1 MPVADVYVHYVNKV
15 ERKDRTEAELIK
27 VITWL
32 TGFDSK
38 TLKNHLKKQTTFKE
52 FFKAA
57 KIHPNAKLITGSI
70 CGVKIA
76 EIEDPLMKKI
86 RYMDKL
92 VDELAKGRPMEKIL
106 RSGLQGDSSL
116 KISHSY
122 TFFAFWQITNDPIL
136 ALAVYFLMVF
146 FAFNTPL
153 KEFCNGLH
161 IKKTPN
167 E

>member
-1 MPVADVYVHYVNKV
+1 MHKIFDMPVADVYVHYVNKV

-38 TLKNHLKKQTTFKE
+38 TFKSHLKKQTNFNE

-106 RSGLQGDSSL
+106 RS
-116 KISHSY
+116 
-122 TFFAFWQITNDPIL
+122 
-136 ALAVYFLMVF
+136 
-146 FAFNTPL
+146 
-153 KEFCNGLH
+153 
-161 IKKTPN
+161 
-167 E
+167 

>member
-1 MPVADVYVHYVNKV
+1 MSAVHKIFEMPVAEVYVHYVNKV

-27 VITWL
+27 VIEWL

-38 TLKNHLKKQTTFKE
+38 TLKKHLKDRTSFRE

-57 KIHPNAKLITGSI
+57 KLHSNATLITGSI
-70 CGVKIA
+70 CGVKIQ

-106 RSGLQGDSSL
+106 RAD
-116 KISHSY
+116 I
-122 TFFAFWQITNDPIL
+122 
-136 ALAVYFLMVF
+136 
-146 FAFNTPL
+146 
-153 KEFCNGLH
+153 
-161 IKKTPN
+161 
-167 E
+167 

>member
-1 MPVADVYVHYVNKV
+1 VHNIFEMPVADVYVHYVNKV
-15 ERKDRTEAELIK
+15 ERKNRTEAELIQ

-38 TLKNHLKKQTTFKE
+38 TLKSHLKKRTTFKE

-57 KIHPNAKLITGSI
+57 KINPKAKLITGSI

-92 VDELAKGRPMEKIL
+92 VDELAKGRPIEKIL
-106 RSGLQGDSSL
+106 RSS
-116 KISHSY
+116 
-122 TFFAFWQITNDPIL
+122 
-136 ALAVYFLMVF
+136 
-146 FAFNTPL
+146 
-153 KEFCNGLH
+153 
-161 IKKTPN
+161 
-167 E
+167 

>member
-1 MPVADVYVHYVNKV
+1 MPVAEVYIHYVNKI
-15 ERKDRTEAELIK
+15 ERKGRTKAELTK

-32 TGFDSK
+32 TGMDK
-38 TLKNHLKKQTTFKE
+38 TTLRKHLKDKTTFRE

-70 CGVKIA
+70 CGVKIT

-106 RSGLQGDSSL
+106 RSGL
-116 KISHSY
+116 
-122 TFFAFWQITNDPIL
+122 
-136 ALAVYFLMVF
+136 
-146 FAFNTPL
+146 
-153 KEFCNGLH
+153 
-161 IKKTPN
+161 
-167 E
+167 

>member
-1 MPVADVYVHYVNKV
+1 MHKLYAMPVADVYVHYVNKV
-15 ERKDRTEAELIK
+15 ERKDRTEAELVK

-38 TLKNHLKKQTTFKE
+38 TLKSHLANKTTFKD

-70 CGVKIA
+70 CGVQIA

-92 VDELAKGRPMEKIL
+92 VDELAKGRPMDKIL
-106 RSGLQGDSSL
+106 RSGLQADLSVS
-116 KISHSY
+116 
-122 TFFAFWQITNDPIL
+122 
-136 ALAVYFLMVF
+136 AVSG
-146 FAFNTPL
+146 
-153 KEFCNGLH
+153 K
-161 IKKTPN
+161 
-167 E
+167 

>member
-1 MPVADVYVHYVNKV
+1 MTHKIYEMAVADVYFHYLNKV
-15 ERKDRTEAELIK
+15 ERKERTEAELIE

-32 TGFDSK
+32 TGFDTK
-38 TLKNHLKKQTTFKE
+38 TLKKHLKDKTTFRN

-92 VDELAKGRPMEKIL
+92 VDELAKGRPMEKVL
-106 RSGLQGDSSL
+106 R
-116 KISHSY
+116 K
-122 TFFAFWQITNDPIL
+122 
-136 ALAVYFLMVF
+136 
-146 FAFNTPL
+146 
-153 KEFCNGLH
+153 
-161 IKKTPN
+161 
-167 E
+167 

>member
-1 MPVADVYVHYVNKV
+1 MHKIFERPVADVYVHYLNKV
-15 ERKDRTEAELIK
+15 ERKDRTQAELVK

-32 TGFDSK
+32 TGMDSK
-38 TLKNHLKKQTTFKE
+38 TLKKHLKDKTTFRD

-70 CGVKIA
+70 CGVKIT

-106 RSGLQGDSSL
+106 RSD
-116 KISHSY
+116 
-122 TFFAFWQITNDPIL
+122 F
-136 ALAVYFLMVF
+136 
-146 FAFNTPL
+146 
-153 KEFCNGLH
+153 
-161 IKKTPN
+161 
-167 E
+167 

>member
-1 MPVADVYVHYVNKV
+1 MAVADVYLHYVNKV
-15 ERKDRTEAELIK
+15 ERKERTEAELIE
-27 VITWL
+27 VIKWL

-38 TLKNHLKKQTTFKE
+38 TLKKHLKDKTTFKD

-106 RSGLQGDSSL
+106 R
-116 KISHSY
+116 
-122 TFFAFWQITNDPIL
+122 T
-136 ALAVYFLMVF
+136 VV
-146 FAFNTPL
+146 
-153 KEFCNGLH
+153 
-161 IKKTPN
+161 
-167 E
+167 

>member
-1 MPVADVYVHYVNKV
+1 MHKLYAMPVADVYVHYVNKV
-15 ERKDRTEAELIK
+15 ERKDRTEAELVK

-38 TLKNHLKKQTTFKE
+38 TLKSHLANKTTFKD

-106 RSGLQGDSSL
+106 RSGLQADLSVS
-116 KISHSY
+116 
-122 TFFAFWQITNDPIL
+122 
-136 ALAVYFLMVF
+136 AVSG
-146 FAFNTPL
+146 
-153 KEFCNGLH
+153 K
-161 IKKTPN
+161 
-167 E
+167 